1 MTAQPVTLTAIRH
14 EEEPGLCELSALA
27 LIWGLARAITE
38 TPPKALDLFLD
49 ELPGGGSPEGWGQF
63 LR

>member
-27 LIWGLARAITE
+27 LIWGLSRAITE
-38 TPPKALDLFLD
+38 TPPDALDIFLD
-49 ELPGGGSPEGWGQF
+49 ELPGKTLPGE
-63 LR
+63 RA